1 MTVHLC
7 PSSVAV
13 VIVVAIVVDAVV
25 VLQAGLIVDMPLSRT
40 RSLLANINT
49 STATTAQP
57 PDTASYSS
65 HFSDTQ
71 VNMVKRVDVG
81 LQ

>member
-1 MTVHLC
+1 MLLTLLVL
-7 PSSVAV
+7 
-13 VIVVAIVVDAVV
+13 
-25 VLQAGLIVDMPLSRT
+25 LQAGLIVDMPLSRT

-71 VNMVKRVDVG
+71 VNICST
-81 LQ
+81 LH

>member
-1 MTVHLC
+1 
-7 PSSVAV
+7 
-13 VIVVAIVVDAVV
+13 
-25 VLQAGLIVDMPLSRT
+25 MPLSRT

-71 VNMVKRVDVG
+71 VNLVKRVDVG

>member
-1 MTVHLC
+1 
-7 PSSVAV
+7 
-13 VIVVAIVVDAVV
+13 
-25 VLQAGLIVDMPLSRT
+25 MPLSRT

-71 VNMVKRVDVG
+71 VNVAPDCNLVNICYT
-81 LQ
+81 LH

>member
-1 MTVHLC
+1 MTLLLL
-7 PSSVAV
+7 
-13 VIVVAIVVDAVV
+13 
-25 VLQAGLIVDMPLSRT
+25 LQAGLIVDMPLSRT

-71 VNMVKRVDVG
+71 VNVRPDCNLVKRVDVG